1 MRCSCR
7 LYYLIVF
14 VKFKF
19 DLKGQHSLR
28 PKSSVWPALAVL
40 FLGFSD
46 GGFSEGHQAQEIV
59 KFASS
64 EGKRIYSNTEEIYRL
79 VKVDS
84 GLPEKPKLI
93 PMAGKAAA
101 PAHIEKWIYEISE
114 QQGVDPELVKAVAK
128 TESNYYPYAVSNK
141 GALGLMQ
148 LMPDTAKRFGVTNVF
163 DAKQNIEGGVKY
175 LKFLMGMF
183 PNNLPHILAAYNAG
197 ENAVLKYKGIPPY
210 RETQGYVRKISQAY
224 SKTGSFLLASNQS
237 AADRRITTYRD
248 NSGRIVYSNVDSAYR

>member
-1 MRCSCR
+1 
-7 LYYLIVF
+7 
-14 VKFKF
+14 
-19 DLKGQHSLR
+19 LR
-28 PKSSVWPALAVL
+28 PKFSLWPALAVF
-40 FLGFSD
+40 FLGFSG

-79 VKVDS
+79 VKVAAV
-84 GLPEKPKLI
+84 PEKPKLI
-93 PMAGKAAA
+93 ALEDKSAV
-101 PAHIEKWIYEISE
+101 PAQIEKWIHEISE

-128 TESNYYPYAVSNK
+128 TESNYNPYAVSNK

-148 LMPDTAKRFGVTNVF
+148 LIPETAKRFGVTNVF
-163 DAKQNIEGGVKY
+163 DAKQNIEGGVKF

-183 PNNLPHILAAYNAG
+183 PNNLPYILAAYNAG

-210 RETQGYVRKISQAY
+210 RETQAYVRKISQAY
-224 SKTGSFLLASNQS
+224 NKTGSFLVASNQS

-248 NSGRIVYSNVDSAYR
+248 NSGRVVYSNVDSAYR